1 MLLQNGYL
9 KWNSKASYSFSLSL
23 AFEFSACVRESLPM
37 EGNSVCI
44 YPKEP
49 TKIGAQRKGMRDF
62 PGKQYTNLDATQVI
76 RTGEHADGC

>member
-1 MLLQNGYL
+1 
-9 KWNSKASYSFSLSL
+9 
-23 AFEFSACVRESLPM
+23 M

-76 RTGEHADGC
+76 RTGEHADGCRVDAHAFPSFSPVCQYISICTPCFNTQGTYYHDN